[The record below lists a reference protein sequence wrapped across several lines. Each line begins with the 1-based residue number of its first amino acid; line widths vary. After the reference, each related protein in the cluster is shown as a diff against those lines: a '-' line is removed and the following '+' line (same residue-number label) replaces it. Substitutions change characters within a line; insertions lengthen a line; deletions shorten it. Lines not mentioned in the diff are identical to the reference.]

1 MAETVGRCSSSDSE
15 PEGSP
20 RKPPIKRRRILPAD
34 IGVAAVPVYSSKVQ
48 NSLHLFPESL
58 KLPVRTPVL
67 SSEPQVIG
75 TSDEEEVEE
84 EEAPTKQVK
93 QEKRCEAPSPSPPP
107 PPQLKL
113 KKRRHGAKNFHQKLR
128 NLTSSLSAAKKSLQD
143 EELRDDVV
151 LIDVFDPSES
161 QELVLKIRCRA
172 DVYKVSV
179 QMTDPLQ
186 RVIEHMA
193 QTLKVHQDRILLLFR
208 DRELAADAT
217 PRVLGLGV
225 ADIIDCVVETTSQG
239 SSDAGN
245 LQLRV
250 QGKDK
255 SSQMEFTL
263 QRGEPLQ
270 KLMSHYRQAQGF
282 GRCKLKFYF
291 DGQRLAGTCTPEEL
305 GMESGDVIEVWS

>member
-1 MAETVGRCSSSDSE
+1 MAETVGPCSSSDSE
-15 PEGSP
+15 PEGTS
-20 RKPPIKRRRILPAD
+20 RKPPIKRRRILPTD

-67 SSEPQVIG
+67 SSEPQVID
-75 TSDEEEVEE
+75 TSDEEEK
-84 EEAPTKQVK
+84 EASTKQVE
-93 QEKRCEAPSPSPPP
+93 QEKRHEALPPSPPP
-107 PPQLKL
+107 PPQLK
-113 KKRRHGAKNFHQKLR
+113 KRRHGAKNLHQKLR
-128 NLTSSLSAAKKSLQD
+128 NLTSSLSAAKKTLQD
-143 EELRDDVV
+143 EELRDDVI
-151 LIDVFDPSES
+151 LIDVFEPSES

-172 DVYKVSV
+172 DLYKVSV

-193 QTLKVHQDRILLLFR
+193 QMLKVHKDRILLLFQ

-255 SSQMEFTL
+255 SSQMEFTI
-263 QRGEPLQ
+263 QKGEPLQ

>member
-1 MAETVGRCSSSDSE
+1 MAETVEPCSSSDSE
-15 PEGSP
+15 PEGTP

-34 IGVAAVPVYSSKVQ
+34 FGVAAVPVYSSKVQ

-58 KLPVRTPVL
+58 KLPVQIPVL
-67 SSEPQVIG
+67 SSEPQVID
-75 TSDEEEVEE
+75 TSDEEEAEE
-84 EEAPTKQVK
+84 EKAPTKQVE
-93 QEKRCEAPSPSPPP
+93 QEKRRKALSPSPPP
-107 PPQLKL
+107 PPQL

-143 EELRDDVV
+143 EELRDDVI
-151 LIDVFDPSES
+151 LIDVLEPSES
-161 QELVLKIRCRA
+161 PELVLKIRCRA
-172 DVYKVSV
+172 DLYKVSV

-193 QTLKVHQDRILLLFR
+193 QTLKVHQDRILLLLR

-270 KLMSHYRQAQGF
+270 KLMSHYRKAQGF
-282 GRCKLKFYF
+282 GRCKLGFYF